1 MGVCAKEPVEG
12 TAKKCWR
19 EKQECKRM
27 KRRREMDIP
36 FKAMSQ
42 KALVE
47 KCQDLSDELE
57 RVRGSLTDTMDRNS
71 DLRFRNTKL
80 VRVKKKRKG
89 VVDERS
95 KKFIRESAVRSV
107 VGYVV
112 SLGIMIPASL
122 QDGSFSIYLLLN
134 GITSALLIPLQ
145 TYISKRNEEI

>member
-12 TAKKCWR
+12 TATCWR
-19 EKQECKRM
+19 EKQECKKM
-27 KRRREMDIP
+27 KRRDMNIP
-36 FKAMSQ
+36 LHAMS
-42 KALVE
+42 KPALVE

-95 KKFIRESAVRSV
+95 KKFIRESALRSCLANLV
-107 VGYVV
+107 A
-112 SLGIMIPASL
+112 LAITIPASL
-122 QDGSFSIYLLLN
+122 QDGSFTIYLLLN
-134 GITSALLIPLQ
+134 GVCSGILIPLQ
-145 TYISKRNEEI
+145 TYLQKRNEEI

>member
-1 MGVCAKEPVEG
+1 MDLCAKEPVEG

-27 KRRREMDIP
+27 NRRDMNIP
-36 FKAMSQ
+36 LHAMS
-42 KALVE
+42 KPALVE

-107 VGYVV
+107 VGNVV

>member
-1 MGVCAKEPVEG
+1 
-12 TAKKCWR
+12 
-19 EKQECKRM
+19 
-27 KRRREMDIP
+27 MDIP

-107 VGYVV
+107 VGNVV

>member
-1 MGVCAKEPVEG
+1 MDLCAKEPVEG
-12 TAKKCWR
+12 TATCWR

-27 KRRREMDIP
+27 KRRDMNIP
-36 FKAMSQ
+36 LHAMS
-42 KALVE
+42 KPALVE

-95 KKFIRESAVRSV
+95 KKFIRESALRSCLANLV
-107 VGYVV
+107 A
-112 SLGIMIPASL
+112 LAITIPASL
-122 QDGSFSIYLLLN
+122 QDGSFTIYLLLN
-134 GITSALLIPLQ
+134 GVCSGILIPLQ
-145 TYISKRNEEI
+145 TYLQKRNEEI

>member
-1 MGVCAKEPVEG
+1 MGICAKEPVEG

-27 KRRREMDIP
+27 KRRDMNIP
-36 FKAMSQ
+36 LHAMS
-42 KALVE
+42 KPALVE

-95 KKFIRESAVRSV
+95 KKFIRESALRSCLANLV
-107 VGYVV
+107 A
-112 SLGIMIPASL
+112 LAITIPASL
-122 QDGSFSIYLLLN
+122 QDGSFTIYLLLN
-134 GITSALLIPLQ
+134 GVCSGMLIPLQ
-145 TYISKRNEEI
+145 TYLQKRNEEI